1 MKAQGHSG
9 LPQFFPM
16 YPRTVTP
23 IVPPHPAPS
32 RVLEP

>member
-1 MKAQGHSG
+1 
-9 LPQFFPM
+9 M